1 MGCGKSKVAI
11 DLIAS
16 LLEEF
21 PEGTVVLIICPLR
34 VCEVW
39 REQLKL
45 HASFPYFV
53 AILDDSVKGTDEKQ
67 RIAQET
73 IAGARSHKRTAISV
87 VNYES
92 AWLEPFGSWAL
103 TTAWGLVIA
112 DELHRAKRPSGRIAR
127 FMAKLGLRALF
138 RLGLSGTPVPHSFL
152 DLWAQLEFLDPTI
165 FNETYT
171 SHK

>member
-1 MGCGKSKVAI
+1 
-11 DLIAS
+11 
-16 LLEEF
+16 
-21 PEGTVVLIICPLR
+21 
-34 VCEVW
+34 
-39 REQLKL
+39 
-45 HASFPYFV
+45 
-53 AILDDSVKGTDEKQ
+53 DSVKGTDEKQ

-73 IAGARSHKRTAISV
+73 IAGARSHKRTAIIV

-171 SHK
+171 SHKWRYAIWGGFHGKQVVGWRNLEDFNRRFYSIAIRFKAADVLDLPP